1 MSCESSNNVEF
12 YNPDVPE
19 PECTASPAI
28 YDIKFVTTWTESC
41 QSDYVV
47 NSQWASFIATA
58 HNTDYKLW
66 DACMDNITEAFS
78 SDSQN
83 ENSFQLFNEL
93 LNGLFSGSTVDIV
106 RDPPITEGNGTSS
119 NVIVVD
125 RFHQWVSAFSR
136 QGPSP
141 DYIVGVADL
150 RLCDGDEW
158 KENVKVCFELFSTA
172 AASERV
178 VPEMMRNSIQG
189 NNCSYGYVELNF
201 IKAEVCVQRH
211 NNNIHVFDCF
221 YL

>member
-58 HNTDYKLW
+58 HNT
-66 DACMDNITEAFS
+66 
-78 SDSQN
+78 
-83 ENSFQLFNEL
+83 EL

-189 NNCSYGYVELNF
+189 NNCSYMATSNS
-201 IKAEVCVQRH
+201 IS
-211 NNNIHVFDCF
+211 
-221 YL
+221 

>member
-1 MSCESSNNVEF
+1 
-12 YNPDVPE
+12 
-19 PECTASPAI
+19 
-28 YDIKFVTTWTESC
+28 
-41 QSDYVV
+41 
-47 NSQWASFIATA
+47 
-58 HNTDYKLW
+58 
-66 DACMDNITEAFS
+66 MDNITEAFS
-78 SDSQN
+78 SDSQD

-93 LNGLFSGSTVDIV
+93 LCGLFSGSTVDIV

-136 QGPSP
+136 QVPSP

-178 VPEMMRNSIQG
+178 APEMMRNSIQR

-211 NNNIHVFDCF
+211 NNNNIHVFDCF
-221 YL
+221 SL